1 MKYLIVLLLS
11 LANAGLVHAQQ
22 SYPDS
27 IQSFRVKYLDDLY
40 PIIKADTAHI
50 RFYPVNAAFK
60 VKAGVTLLQDQ
71 PVFKLAT
78 SSGKT
83 KEARKYAL
91 LHFRLKGKNCS
102 LYAYQLLGLMNKE
115 ETARHLFLPFT
126 DGSSGGESY
135 GGGRYIDLEIDDIQA
150 DQTVIIDFN
159 KAYNPYCAF
168 TTGYNCP
175 VPPRENALPVSIKA
189 GERYQPEKF
198 EH

>member
-11 LANAGLVHAQQ
+11 LANTGLIHAQQ

-60 VKAGVTLLQDQ
+60 VKARVTLLQDQ

-91 LHFRLKGKNCS
+91 LHFRLKGKNYS

-115 ETARHLFLPFT
+115 ETAQHLFLPFT

-150 DQTVIIDFN
+150 DQTVTIDFN

>member
-1 MKYLIVLLLS
+1 MKYLIVLLL
-11 LANAGLVHAQQ
+11 GLGSVTLTNAQQ
-22 SYPDS
+22 SYTDS
-27 IQSFRVKYLDDLY
+27 LQAFRVKYLDELY

-50 RFYPVNAAFK
+50 RFYPVHAALR
-60 VKAGVTLLQDQ
+60 VKAKVELLQDQ

-91 LHFRLKGKNCS
+91 LRFKLKGKTCS
-102 LYAYQLLGLMNKE
+102 LYAYQLLGLMSKE

-126 DGSSGGESY
+126 DLSSGGESY

-150 DQTVIIDFN
+150 DQTVTIDFN